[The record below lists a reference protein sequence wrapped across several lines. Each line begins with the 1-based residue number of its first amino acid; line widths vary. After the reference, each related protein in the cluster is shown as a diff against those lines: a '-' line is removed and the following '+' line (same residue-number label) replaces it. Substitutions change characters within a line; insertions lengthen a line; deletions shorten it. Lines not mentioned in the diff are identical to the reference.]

1 MNNFSTEKIGKE
13 RFSCGFS
20 PPQSRGKL
28 SIREK
33 KNTMAMGFSG
43 QDCKKVQLI

>member
-33 KNTMAMGFSG
+33 NIMAIGFSG